1 MKTVSLREE
10 KRKLRQEIL
19 ARREAIPAAER
30 LEKSQK
36 ITQRLLTWPA
46 YQHTRIVLLYAGV
59 RSEVA
64 TEELVKK
71 SLAAGKQVLMPR
83 CLPETRQLLLV
94 PISAW
99 EELKPS
105 FYGLLEPP
113 PPAEFNPVQ
122 PDLIVVPGV
131 AFDLCGYRLG
141 YGGGYYDRLLWCLNR
156 TTTVGLAFEAQ
167 IVPQVPRETHD
178 VPLDFVVTESRV
190 IAGRN
195 GPLSVEG
202 IGNQVLTLEERN
214 E

>member
-178 VPLDFVVTESRV
+178 VPLDFVVTESRF

-202 IGNQVLTLEERN
+202 IGNQVLTLEERK